1 MQAVI
6 FTVAVI
12 LSAIGLSAIMNMII
26 ESVMTVKPDCLS
38 MSIFYADRDN
48 FEMVV
53 RYASQSEEQVIIC
66 TDVFDDE
73 TQAVCRKIC
82 NKYGCVYCDRS
93 TLYLMINTILKER
106 TL

>member
-26 ESVMTVKPDCLS
+26 DSAMTVKPDCLS
-38 MSIFYADRDN
+38 MKIFYADREN

-53 RYASQSEEQVIIC
+53 RYAAQSENHVIIC

-73 TQAVCRKIC
+73 TQAVCKKIC
-82 NKYGCVYCDRS
+82 GKYGCMYCDRS
-93 TLYLMINTILKER
+93 TLNLVINTILNER

>member
-26 ESVMTVKPDCLS
+26 DSAMTVKPDCLS
-38 MSIFYADRDN
+38 MKIFYADREN

-53 RYASQSEEQVIIC
+53 RYAAQSEKHVIIC

-82 NKYGCVYCDRS
+82 AKHGCMYCDRS
-93 TLYLMINTILKER
+93 TLYLVINKILNER